1 MKIPHR
7 CLGIFDV
14 LTSDNITPIL
24 REKVNVMICD
34 GLITPGKKQLNMSIP
49 VATPKD
55 SPSLSAKDYPAF
67 GCSTPYA
74 EPLWYSRNVSPHY
87 TESHR
92 KLRAA
97 IRTYV
102 DEEILPYAFEWESA
116 GKVPDK
122 VRETPFFQLCLT
134 RSRLSNAM

>member
-1 MKIPHR
+1 
-7 CLGIFDV
+7 
-14 LTSDNITPIL
+14 
-24 REKVNVMICD
+24 
-34 GLITPGKKQLNMSIP
+34 MSIP
-49 VATPKD
+49 VATLKY
-55 SPSLSAKDYPAF
+55 SPSPLGTDYPAF
-67 GCSTPYA
+67 GCPTPYA

-122 VRETPFFQLCLT
+122 AREMPSFPLASDET
-134 RSRLSNAM
+134 